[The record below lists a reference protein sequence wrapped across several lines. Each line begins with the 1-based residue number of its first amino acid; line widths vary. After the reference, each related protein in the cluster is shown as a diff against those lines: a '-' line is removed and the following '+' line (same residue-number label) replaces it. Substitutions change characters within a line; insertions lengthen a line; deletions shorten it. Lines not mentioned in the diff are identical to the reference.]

1 MFPYIILNGVN
12 SKNVP
17 GLLIQNFPP
26 ITKPEMRTNIEEIDG
41 RDGDIITDL
50 GYAAYDKTFD
60 IGITDRSVVNQVIGF
75 FNSHGTVTFS
85 NEPGMVYDYKII
97 KQIDFNKLIRFKTAT
112 VTMHVQ
118 PFKYFLTEKELE
130 FVGEKQLLNVPDYLE
145 TKNGINLT
153 VADNVFSLSGTS
165 TEQTSFMV
173 PMDYLLLEPGRYILY
188 AYSNGSGA
196 NNCQAAVINDVA
208 TTGTCFGYGPIDLE
222 NNKTLNKTD
231 DYSTP
236 KSFNYVYLK
245 VPNNQTIDFNLRL
258 KLTKIN
264 EEGLKIINKG
274 NVYSL
279 PQVTIFGTG
288 DMTLGVNNKTVFTIN
303 LGLEEYITIDATN
316 LEASKNGVLKN
327 RLVTGNYD
335 NFKLNPGVNFINY
348 TGIVEKIKLKKYSR
362 WL

>member
-1 MFPYIILNGVN
+1 
-12 SKNVP
+12 
-17 GLLIQNFPP
+17 
-26 ITKPEMRTNIEEIDG
+26 
-41 RDGDIITDL
+41 
-50 GYAAYDKTFD
+50 
-60 IGITDRSVVNQVIGF
+60 
-75 FNSHGTVTFS
+75 
-85 NEPGMVYDYKII
+85 
-97 KQIDFNKLIRFKTAT
+97 
-112 VTMHVQ
+112 
-118 PFKYFLTEKELE
+118 
-130 FVGEKQLLNVPDYLE
+130 
-145 TKNGINLT
+145 
-153 VADNVFSLSGTS
+153 
-165 TEQTSFMV
+165 MV

-188 AYSNGSGA
+188 AYSSSSGPGA

-245 VPNNQTIDFNLRL
+245 VPNNQTINFNLRL

-279 PQVTIFGTG
+279 PQVTVYGTG
-288 DMTLGVNNKTVFTIN
+288 DLTLGVNGKSVFTIN
-303 LGLEEYITIDATN
+303 LWFEEYITIDATN
-316 LEASKNGVLKN
+316 LEASKDGVLKN
-327 RLVTGNYD
+327 RLITGNYD

-348 TGIVEKIKLKKYSR
+348 TGIVEKITLKKYSR